1 MTDLVVGSRVPIR
14 DPRRVRDVLLETM
27 SAESAKRDGG
37 GAVARAD
44 FPKGLAAHDGRFR
57 VAGAYG
63 SRFEQ
68 GGFFVGGAVRRH

>member
-1 MTDLVVGSRVPIR
+1 MTDLIVGSRIPIR
-14 DPRRVRDVLLETM
+14 DPRRVGDVLLETM
-27 SAESAKRDGG
+27 CAESTERDGG

-57 VAGAYG
+57 VAVACG

-68 GGFFVGGAVRRH
+68 GGLFVGGAVKRH